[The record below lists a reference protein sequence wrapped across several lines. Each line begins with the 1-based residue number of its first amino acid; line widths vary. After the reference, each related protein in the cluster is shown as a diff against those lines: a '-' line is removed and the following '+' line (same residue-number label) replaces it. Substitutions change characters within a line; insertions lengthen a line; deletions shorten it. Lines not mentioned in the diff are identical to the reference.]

1 MSIDKIRIALITV
14 WYPPTKSIAVN
25 RMHAFAKYLSAKED
39 IHVSVFTMGEVPYMN
54 ESKSIDVFAIPSSRI
69 SKILISKTTDNIYL
83 HKIKTAFRILY
94 IKVAGSPF
102 ENWRIKS
109 IKNLIEVD
117 KLTPFDCIIS
127 SYSPEDAHLL
137 AIEFIEKIRRIPWIA
152 DMRDEMSLNPG
163 LSLSQK
169 KKLADI
175 EVKVNKHAS
184 AITSV
189 SGPILDDFR
198 SICPKVNFFEE
209 IRNGFD
215 HTFQPIHRLKNSY
228 FSIGYFGTFYGARKP
243 CFFFEGLC
251 AFKKKYSAVQFKIML
266 YGVHHNFTIPTE
278 LVDYVSIEDSLSY
291 SDAIVEMSKM
301 DVNLLIL
308 PSGVGKGVYSGKIFD
323 YISVHKPVFACVDIE
338 DVAAELIMKL
348 ECGYVADFY
357 SVDEIFAQL
366 ELFYFD
372 WLSNVNKSA
381 KKTEIDKLNRKSQ
394 IEKLENLIRR
404 LV

>member
-1 MSIDKIRIALITV
+1 
-14 WYPPTKSIAVN
+14 
-25 RMHAFAKYLSAKED
+25 
-39 IHVSVFTMGEVPYMN
+39 
-54 ESKSIDVFAIPSSRI
+54 
-69 SKILISKTTDNIYL
+69 
-83 HKIKTAFRILY
+83 
-94 IKVAGSPF
+94 
-102 ENWRIKS
+102 
-109 IKNLIEVD
+109 
-117 KLTPFDCIIS
+117 
-127 SYSPEDAHLL
+127 
-137 AIEFIEKIRRIPWIA
+137 
-152 DMRDEMSLNPG
+152 
-163 LSLSQK
+163 
-169 KKLADI
+169 
-175 EVKVNKHAS
+175 
-184 AITSV
+184 
-189 SGPILDDFR
+189 
-198 SICPKVNFFEE
+198 
-209 IRNGFD
+209 
-215 HTFQPIHRLKNSY
+215 
-228 FSIGYFGTFYGARKP
+228 
-243 CFFFEGLC
+243 
-251 AFKKKYSAVQFKIML
+251 ML

-301 DVNLLIL
+301 DVNLLVL